1 MNNQHRQVE
10 KLILRQM
17 EQPITIT
24 TEPARTRQ
32 ERRRRE
38 KERRTEDANPRVFAS
53 LPSIP

>member
-38 KERRTEDANPRVFAS
+38 KERRSKDADSRVSVA
-53 LPSIP
+53 LPSVS